1 MKLSVYLILR
11 VGDHRRLPL
20 SIHVHVPVIRLL
32 GIRVRDVLRLLP
44 ALVRKFNISWPVT
57 ELKVLWTKERE
68 LLNWCN

>member
-1 MKLSVYLILR
+1 MEAYLIVR
-11 VGDHRRLPL
+11 VRDHGRLPFT
-20 SIHVHVPVIRLL
+20 IHLIVPVIRLL